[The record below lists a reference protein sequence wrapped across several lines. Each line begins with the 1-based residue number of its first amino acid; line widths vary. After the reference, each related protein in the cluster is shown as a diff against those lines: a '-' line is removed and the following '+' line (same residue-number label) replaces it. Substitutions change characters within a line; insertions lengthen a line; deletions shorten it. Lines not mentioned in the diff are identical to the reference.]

1 MNIENLKYDNQLNL
15 RLQQRNIPSS
25 SLKPMFDF
33 RPTPTKYTL
42 FHTVNEP
49 RDETATVPLNSYKEY
64 VPTNVFNPGQKA
76 PIDYYIKSIDQE
88 SMLQN
93 RFMVLQK
100 SDQAVF
106 VPKST
111 SEIYKNDMSNT
122 NKNNYQTVNIES
134 RRPKYN
140 LEETTFFNNTR
151 LKRSN

>member
-1 MNIENLKYDNQLNL
+1 MNIENLKYDNELNL
-15 RLQQRNIPSS
+15 RLQQRNIPSN

-49 RDETATVPLNSYKEY
+49 REEISSVPLNSYKEY
-64 VPTNVFNPGQKA
+64 IPTNVFNPGQKA

-93 RFMVLQK
+93 RFMALQK
-100 SDQAVF
+100 SDQSVF

-111 SEIYKNDMSNT
+111 SQIYNYGMSNN
-122 NKNNYQTVNIES
+122 NKTNYQKVDIES
-134 RRPKYN
+134 RRPKYI
-140 LEETTFFNNTR
+140 LEEKQFFNNTR
-151 LKRSN
+151 LKRTN